1 MTRKS
6 VSSGAAW
13 ESRYGYHRAV
23 AVGDQAWVS
32 GTTAASAG
40 AEPPATAAEQARV
53 AFGIAI
59 RALGDLGFGVAD
71 VVRTRM
77 YLTDI
82 ADADAVGQAHG
93 EVFAEVL
100 DEAGPAATMVAV
112 SALVDPALLVEV
124 ELEAFRGHGS

>member
-1 MTRKS
+1 
-6 VSSGAAW
+6 
-13 ESRYGYHRAV
+13 
-23 AVGDQAWVS
+23 
-32 GTTAASAG
+32 
-40 AEPPATAAEQARV
+40 V

-124 ELEAFRGHGS
+124 ELEAFRRHGS